1 MILIELMGVHLHV
14 ERHDWTLYLVFV
26 SVVALE
32 CFGWFWHVL
41 AIVSLF
47 PWAEE
52 VVESLDQKAQS
63 LFKDLMECLVA

>member
-1 MILIELMGVHLHV
+1 MNSHV
-14 ERHDWTLYLVFV
+14 ERHDRTLYLVFV

-32 CFGWFWHVL
+32 CFGWLWHVL

-52 VVESLDQKAQS
+52 VIESLDQNS
-63 LFKDLMECLVA
+63 GFDGVSGCLKFSRL

>member
-1 MILIELMGVHLHV
+1 MDLHV
-14 ERHDWTLYLVFV
+14 ERHDWTLSLVFV

-32 CFGWFWHVL
+32 CFGWFLHVL

-47 PWAEE
+47 PCAEE
-52 VVESLDQKAQS
+52 VVESLDQKSES